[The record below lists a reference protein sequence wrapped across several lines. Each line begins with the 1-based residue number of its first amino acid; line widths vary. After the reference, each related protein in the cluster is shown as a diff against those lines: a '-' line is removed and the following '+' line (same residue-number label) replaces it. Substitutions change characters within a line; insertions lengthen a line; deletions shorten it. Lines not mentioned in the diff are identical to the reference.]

1 MSPTIFGS
9 RSPSRVLAG
18 PSSPPWMTSEM
29 LSSPHLAISPEWM
42 LTDTEE
48 NEIRPANPGQIQP
61 ASMQQ
66 FLRRRTVPQG
76 HSESTYIRSAEASA
90 DEQTSRQSTFNKPT
104 QVKPSVADLK
114 ISGPTEMAR
123 RHI

>member
-1 MSPTIFGS
+1 MDDIRNALF
-9 RSPSRVLAG
+9 
-18 PSSPPWMTSEM
+18 
-29 LSSPHLAISPEWM
+29 HLAISPEWM

-76 HSESTYIRSAEASA
+76 HSESTYKRSAEASA
-90 DEQTSRQSTFNKPT
+90 DEQTSR
-104 QVKPSVADLK
+104 
-114 ISGPTEMAR
+114 
-123 RHI
+123 

>member
-1 MSPTIFGS
+1 
-9 RSPSRVLAG
+9 
-18 PSSPPWMTSEM
+18 
-29 LSSPHLAISPEWM
+29 M

-76 HSESTYIRSAEASA
+76 HSESTYKRSAEASA
-90 DEQTSRQSTFNKPT
+90 DEQTSRQSTFNKPS

-114 ISGPTEMAR
+114 ISGPRNGQATHRGDPMHFVVRPRLRAVGGRPETR
-123 RHI
+123 GR